1 MPLFILSLD
10 DYKRNSALEIAIM
23 QKKPATFEMMV
34 AMLRD
39 FQDICSSKMMLSNF
53 KNMISVEALD
63 YFDKSQ
69 FNPPLLQ
76 VPFVVDWPDVN
87 EIVFTS
93 DTSLVNEKMIT
104 EQINKYHRSKI
115 GCCFRCFNRII
126 DCFSRCASWGSKI
139 VRRKKKDHDFE
150 LDLQEL

>member
-69 FNPPLLQ
+69 FIPPLL
-76 VPFVVDWPDVN
+76 
-87 EIVFTS
+87 
-93 DTSLVNEKMIT
+93 
-104 EQINKYHRSKI
+104 
-115 GCCFRCFNRII
+115 
-126 DCFSRCASWGSKI
+126 
-139 VRRKKKDHDFE
+139 
-150 LDLQEL
+150 